1 MLQLMG
7 IIGVVF
13 LVLEIFTPAMFFL
26 NLAFASFL
34 TMGVTLFT
42 SNLHVIIFSF
52 VVFSAVMLLVLR
64 PILMNLKTTKSQQT
78 GIESKYIG
86 QVVKTTS
93 TVTKDSGT
101 ITIYGER
108 WEARTESDE
117 PIPTD
122 TSVRIIRNESLI
134 MYVEKV
140 TK

>member
-86 QVVKTTS
+86 QTVKTTS

-108 WEARTESDE
+108 WEARTDADE
-117 PIPTD
+117 PIPAD
-122 TSVRIIRNESLI
+122 TSVRIVRNESLI

-140 TK
+140 G